1 MTGESPWDKLQS
13 QEGERT
19 DMCLG
24 VPMKI
29 VSKDGD
35 TVIAEVDGV
44 QKEANVMLLGEEV
57 TVGDYIIVHA
67 GFAISRLDEEYAE
80 ETIRMMREVFSEED
94 MA

>member
-1 MTGESPWDKLQS
+1 
-13 QEGERT
+13 
-19 DMCLG
+19 MCLG

-29 VSKDGD
+29 ISKEGD
-35 TVIAEVDGV
+35 SVVAEVDGV
-44 QKEANVMLLGEEV
+44 QREASVMLLGEEV

-80 ETIRMMREVFSEED
+80 ETLRMMREVFSPED